1 MLDKYLTIRRFLFVC
16 LFPNKNYLQFESRE
30 DGGDWD
36 GVSAVETV
44 SSSVAQL
51 VSHSVSKDD
60 LELLS
65 DPISDSGTAVSGLC
79 GVRFKFGAL
88 YMLSKHSAY

>member
-65 DPISDSGTAVSGLC
+65 DPISDSGRPRLVYVVLGSNSGLYTC
-79 GVRFKFGAL
+79 
-88 YMLSKHSAY
+88 

>member
-1 MLDKYLTIRRFLFVC
+1 MLDKYLTIRRFLFIC
-16 LFPNKNYLQFESRE
+16 LFPNKNYLQFDSRE
-30 DGGDWD
+30 GGGDWD

-65 DPISDSGTAVSGLC
+65 DPIRFWHVPCLVYVVLGSNSGLYAC
-79 GVRFKFGAL
+79 
-88 YMLSKHSAY
+88 

>member
-16 LFPNKNYLQFESRE
+16 LFLNKNYLQFESRE
-30 DGGDWD
+30 GVGYWD

-44 SSSVAQL
+44 SSSVTQL

-65 DPISDSGTAVSGLC
+65 DPISQILAC
-79 GVRFKFGAL
+79 GVRFKFRAL
-88 YMLSKHSAY
+88 CMLSKHSAY

>member
-1 MLDKYLTIRRFLFVC
+1 MASHVLDKYLTIRRFLFVC

-65 DPISDSGTAVSGLC
+65 DPISDSGTASLVYAVLGSNSGLYTC
-79 GVRFKFGAL
+79 
-88 YMLSKHSAY
+88 

>member
-1 MLDKYLTIRRFLFVC
+1 MLDKYLTIRRFLSVC
-16 LFPNKNYLQFESRE
+16 LFPTKNCLQFESRE
-30 DGGDWD
+30 GVGDWD
-36 GVSAVETV
+36 GVSAVETI

-65 DPISDSGTAVSGLC
+65 DPISSHRFWHVPSLVYMVLGSNSGLY
-79 GVRFKFGAL
+79 A
-88 YMLSKHSAY
+88 